1 MKLSAFLLIVLLCA
15 CQKQVPTAASPVA
28 NSKPDNVDLS
38 AEALQNA
45 NVEVVPARR
54 ITLDQT
60 IEAPGK
66 LAWNE
71 DKTVSIGVVATGKI
85 IRVYAKVGDMV
96 KENQV
101 LARMHTHDVHDT
113 RALLRQ
119 ARAEKDRAT
128 SSLEQAKRN
137 EDRMSRLLQLKAI
150 SLSQLEQA
158 TMERK
163 TAETS
168 LRKANADVEKEILHL
183 TETLEISADDEES
196 TTHKHDEDEDLV
208 PIKSSAAGI
217 VVERK
222 ITPGTVVNLGQEAF
236 TVTDHNSLW
245 CIANFPES
253 ALSRIRVGAIV
264 EVDVRAFPGRRFAA
278 KVMRLGETIDPA
290 TRTLLI
296 RAELN
301 SQGLLK
307 PEMLATI
314 RLRLP
319 ALSTLVVP
327 ESALQTVDGKTI
339 VFVES
344 SPGKFLPRS
353 VEAQVQNG
361 RAMILSGLKEG
372 ERVAATGSYFLK
384 GHLLRETGL

>member
-1 MKLSAFLLIVLLCA
+1 MKTILVVITIFLCA
-15 CQKQVPTAASPVA
+15 CQKQVPASVVVDA
-28 NSKPDNVDLS
+28 KPKPSNVELS
-38 AEALQNA
+38 SLELKNA
-45 NVEVVPARR
+45 SVEVVPAQML
-54 ITLDQT
+54 TLDQT

-71 DKTVSIGVVATGKI
+71 DKTVSIGVVATGKVI
-85 IRVYAKVGDMV
+85 HVYSKVGDTV
-96 KENQV
+96 KPDQV

-137 EDRMSRLLQLKAI
+137 EDRMRRLLQLKAI
-150 SLSQLEQA
+150 SQSQLEESV
-158 TMERK
+158 MDRK

-168 LRKANADVEKEILHL
+168 LRKANADVDKEIQHL
-183 TETLEISADDEES
+183 TETLEISADEEDS
-196 TTHKHDEDEDLV
+196 STHKHDEVEDLV
-208 PIKSSAAGI
+208 PIKSSAAGV

-222 ITPGTVVNLGQEAF
+222 ITPGTVVSIGQEAF
-236 TVTDHNSLW
+236 LITDSSSLW
-245 CIANFPES
+245 CIANFPET

-264 EVDVRAFPGRRFAA
+264 EVNVRAFQDRHFSA
-278 KVMRLGETIDPA
+278 KVIRLGETIDPN

-301 SQGLLK
+301 SQSLLK

-319 ALSTLVVP
+319 ASRTLVVP
-327 ESALQTVDGKTI
+327 ESALQVVDGKTT

-344 SPGKFLPRS
+344 APGKFLPRI
-353 VEAQVQNG
+353 VEVQVENG
-361 RAMILSGLKEG
+361 RAIILSGLKEG
-372 ERVAATGSYFLK
+372 ERVATTGSYFLK